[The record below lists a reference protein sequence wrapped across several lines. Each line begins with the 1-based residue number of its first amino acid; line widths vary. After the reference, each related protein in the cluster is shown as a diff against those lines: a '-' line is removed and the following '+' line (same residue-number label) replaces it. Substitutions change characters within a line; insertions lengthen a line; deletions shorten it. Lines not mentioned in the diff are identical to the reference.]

1 MKIKYKLFALL
12 LSIVLGFN
20 SFSIITSY
28 ADTQNSVI
36 QNQTENIEIDFTD
49 DQLNIIE
56 AGLTPHNIKIIDG
69 LVKEIDF
76 QAPRRFK
83 RSPQTQVVKKSIK
96 IALKNRNKIINLVG
110 RSIGKDAAVSV
121 GAAFNTISPVLNK
134 LLTWQ
139 DLAYGTV
146 QGQITNALI
155 NSGMPATTARTVALW
170 VRLALEWVA

>member
-1 MKIKYKLFALL
+1 M
-12 LSIVLGFN
+12 
-20 SFSIITSY
+20 
-28 ADTQNSVI
+28 
-36 QNQTENIEIDFTD
+36 
-49 DQLNIIE
+49 
-56 AGLTPHNIKIIDG
+56 
-69 LVKEIDF
+69 
-76 QAPRRFK
+76 
-83 RSPQTQVVKKSIK
+83 
-96 IALKNRNKIINLVG
+96 KNRNKIINLVG

-121 GAAFNTISPVLNK
+121 GAALNTISPVLNK